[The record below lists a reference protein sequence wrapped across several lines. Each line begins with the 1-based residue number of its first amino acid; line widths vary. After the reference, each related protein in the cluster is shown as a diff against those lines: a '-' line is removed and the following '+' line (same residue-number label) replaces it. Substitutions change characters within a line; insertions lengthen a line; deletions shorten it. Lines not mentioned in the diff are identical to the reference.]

1 MISSLCL
8 CALACEDGVGNLSGG
23 VIGNPSALDVAE
35 GQAEF
40 TRRLK
45 ELTPFILGAQGKG
58 TCGRMLKRMEEREA
72 VLDNALLLADVNSD
86 GDSNR
91 EVYKLLGEK
100 LKILDD
106 LEEESKACQR

>member
-1 MISSLCL
+1 
-8 CALACEDGVGNLSGG
+8 
-23 VIGNPSALDVAE
+23 
-35 GQAEF
+35 
-40 TRRLK
+40 
-45 ELTPFILGAQGKG
+45 
-58 TCGRMLKRMEEREA
+58 MLKRMEEREA

-106 LEEESKACQR
+106 LEEEIKACQR